1 MFPKETKKNF
11 SFLFSLLLILI
22 IPIAVILLHFI
33 IFQIKYPLK
42 IGVITTDIVI
52 VAIALIMLF
61 ETQHLSRTWGFPF
74 TWINVGVFLF
84 FLGVLLE
91 ILGEFFV
98 RFSFIKYSI
107 ENSCK
112 ILSFGILIWGFFQWA
127 KEKINVQMKVKKLSN
142 LDSLTQLY
150 NRQYFDKEFKR
161 QEEIAS
167 RYPEPFSLF
176 YLNIDNFKRYNEKN
190 GTVLGDKLLCILAKL
205 LTQNMRREDY
215 LFRYGGDEFMILL
228 PLQGK
233 EQAIILAQRIRR
245 LIKEKFRGEGITVS
259 VVVAQYEKERP
270 IIKEMEEEMRKI
282 KISGKDKIEILN
294 YSPPF

>member
-1 MFPKETKKNF
+1 MFSKETKKKF
-11 SFLFSLLLILI
+11 SFLFSLLLMLI

-61 ETQHLSRTWGFPF
+61 ETQHLSRIWGFPF
-74 TWINVGVFLF
+74 TWINLGVFLF

-127 KEKINVQMKVKKLSN
+127 KEKVNVQMKVKKLRN
-142 LDSLTQLY
+142 LDNLTQLY

-167 RYPEPFSLF
+167 RYHEHFSLF
-176 YLNIDNFKRYNEKN
+176 YLNIDNFKTYNEKR
-190 GTVLGDKLLCILAKL
+190 GTALGDKLLSKLAKL
-205 LTQNMRREDY
+205 LSDNMRREDY

-245 LIKEKFRGEGITVS
+245 LIKEKFRDEGITVS
-259 VVVAQYEKERP
+259 MVVAQYEKGRP
-270 IIKEMEEEMRKI
+270 IIKEMEEEMHKI
-282 KISGKDKIEILN
+282 KLTGKDKIEILN